1 MSTPTA
7 ASGSP
12 PAAHGLQRLSQL
24 AFLRFLFS
32 GFRGDFAPWFE
43 KITQYPL
50 GFETRFLGQRLI
62 LMNEPDGIEELLE
75 KNQKY
80 YHRRSQSTPLKIY
93 TGQSVLTISGEAHL
107 RQRRLMQP
115 AFSKKRIDAY
125 GDTMVELAEAH
136 AVRWRDGAVVDIH
149 EEMLEVTAAIITK
162 TIFSS
167 EIEEDVRIVGESIDA
182 LLSNTKRYVVPVL
195 GRVLD
200 RLPLKSTRQV
210 KKALTDL
217 DTVIY
222 RFIEEHR
229 AAGESMDDL
238 LSMLVAARYDDGSAM
253 TDKQLRDE
261 SMTIFLAGHETT
273 ATALSWTF
281 YLLSQHPEIAER
293 LRAEVDSVLAGG
305 RAPTLEDFPRL
316 DYTRRVL
323 TESMRMYPPV
333 PGADRQAVAPNEVH
347 GIKIA
352 VGDLILVSPLV
363 THHDPRWY
371 PEPERFDPDR
381 WLPERA
387 AAVPKFAYFPFGGG
401 ARKCIGERFAW
412 MEGILLLAA
421 FSRDWCFDLAPDARI
436 RAKLNITFRP
446 AHGIRMIARKRPKAN
461 S

>member
-7 ASGSP
+7 VSGDSP
-12 PAAHGLQRLSQL
+12 PANGFQRLGQL
-24 AFLRFLFS
+24 AFIRFLFS

-43 KITQYPL
+43 KITQYPM

-62 LMNEPDGIEELLE
+62 LMNEPEGIEELLE

-80 YHRRSQSTPLKIY
+80 YHRRAGSTPLKIF
-93 TGQSVLTISGEAHL
+93 TGESVLTISGEPHL

-115 AFSKKRIDAY
+115 AFNKKRIDAY
-125 GDTMVELAEAH
+125 GDTMAELAEAH
-136 AVRWRDGAVVDIH
+136 AKRWRDGAVVDIH

-167 EIEEDVRIVGESIDA
+167 EIAEDVRIVGASIDA
-182 LLSNTKRYVVPVL
+182 LLSNTKRYVIPAL
-195 GRVLD
+195 GKLLD

-210 KKALTDL
+210 KTALKEL

-222 RFIEEHR
+222 RFIKEHR
-229 AAGESMDDL
+229 AAGEEMDDL
-238 LSMLVAARYDDGSAM
+238 LSMLVAARYDDGSGM
-253 TDKQLRDE
+253 SDKQLRDE
-261 SMTIFLAGHETT
+261 SMTIFLAGHETV

-281 YLLSQHPEIAER
+281 YLLSQNPEIAEK
-293 LRAEVDSVLAGG
+293 LYAEVDSVLEDG

-323 TESMRMYPPV
+323 TESMRIYPPV
-333 PGADRQAVAPNEVH
+333 PGADRQAVAPNEVF
-347 GIKIA
+347 GLRINT
-352 VGDLILVSPLV
+352 GDLMLVSPLV

-421 FSRDWCFDLAPDARI
+421 FSRDWRFELAPGARI

-446 AHGIRMIARKRPKAN
+446 AHGIRMITRRRTRAVT
-461 S
+461 